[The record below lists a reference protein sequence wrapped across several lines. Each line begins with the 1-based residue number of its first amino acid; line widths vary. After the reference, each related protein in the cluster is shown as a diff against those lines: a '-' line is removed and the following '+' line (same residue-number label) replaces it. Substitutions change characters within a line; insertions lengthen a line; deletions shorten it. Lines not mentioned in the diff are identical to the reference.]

1 VTCYLLHIMED
12 PDRDAYRD
20 AGLKDVVGLMPRF
33 FCAQCQPLR
42 PLVSSQSVK
51 CMRRNAPCWRPN
63 DEPATEGASGP
74 AQGQTSGPGSDSSGG
89 GPHTF

>member
-33 FCAQCQPLR
+33 FCA
-42 PLVSSQSVK
+42 QSVK